1 MPQALAEEAL
11 EDPANAP
18 FILQDC
24 KGSTCGYYQYLQ
36 GTSMA
41 APHATGV
48 AALIVSAHGRHDPA
62 TAASPCPRAPS
73 SGS

>member
-11 EDPANAP
+11 QNPANVP
-18 FILQDC
+18 VHLEGLQ
-24 KGSTCGYYQYLQ
+24 GQHLRLLPVLQ

-48 AALIVSAHGRHDPA
+48 AALIVSVHGRHDPPA
-62 TAASPCPRAPS
+62 TAASP
-73 SGS
+73 